1 MLRMRKHVHRYNA
14 FWLIAAGEKNF
25 QVASLRYDIAR
36 YVHYPLRCQLLNR
49 FEEGWR
55 GTCTRWIKNDNV
67 IGSSALGLLCNKT
80 RGIVADKSCGD
91 GIGAGVSLG
100 HGDVVFNLV
109 HADKLNGNPARV
121 GFLCR
126 TDADGSGAA
135 IRIKNPERA
144 AAKGIRAIMACMAVG
159 TPTVKGI
166 CTVMACVAVG
176 TPAAETLTVA
186 FLAYAENTFK
196 RQPIQDLGLFGVS
209 LIETCG
215 PDLKR
220 AVQKLVVHGRCPCE
234 HAGFSPQNGVRASL
248 IDIEDNAGNFGM

>member
-1 MLRMRKHVHRYNA
+1 MWKHIHWYNA
-14 FWLIAAGEKNF
+14 LWLISAGEKNF

-67 IGSSALGLLCNKT
+67 IGSSTLGFLCNKT
-80 RGIVADKSCGD
+80 RGIVADKPCGN

-109 HADKLNGNPARV
+109 HADKLNRNSARV
-121 GFLCR
+121 GFLGR
-126 TDADGSGAA
+126 TDTDGSGAA

-144 AAKGIRAIMACMAVG
+144 ATKGIYTVMACMATRAPV
-159 TPTVKGI
+159 VRALVVI
-166 CTVMACVAVG
+166 
-176 TPAAETLTVA
+176 

-248 IDIEDNAGNFGM
+248 VDIEDNAGNFGM